1 MLPCSLLLV
10 LLPTLTLGYGTRLP
24 HSNEMIKVVE
34 VVCPIPFRKIYP
46 LFKSS
51 NPMLMTVSL
60 KSCKWPSIKAK
71 KSRDLSPSHYITLVS
86 QKEDG
91 QRQKKKSSQSNT
103 KAFWY
108 LEAKG
113 TEDANF
119 MPECRC
125 NLILPFTETK
135 DIWSHTEETWDPK
148 LTRGINPI
156 QMGPGKSSQVSCLWC
171 SQVCLLRLSTLS
183 YRFWAYL
190 QKNIQNRKTKHKY
203 RKLTSW
209 LKVLQSG
216 GPSGLWGSWRTP
228 KCYDQSHRV
237 PPKNKETEFHV

>member
-1 MLPCSLLLV
+1 MD
-10 LLPTLTLGYGTRLP
+10 
-24 HSNEMIKVVE
+24 K
-34 VVCPIPFRKIYP
+34 
-46 LFKSS
+46 
-51 NPMLMTVSL
+51 
-60 KSCKWPSIKAK
+60 
-71 KSRDLSPSHYITLVS
+71 
-86 QKEDG
+86 
-91 QRQKKKSSQSNT
+91 RQKKKSSQSNA

-113 TEDANF
+113 NEDANS

-125 NLILPFTETK
+125 NLILPFSETK

-171 SQVCLLRLSTLS
+171 FQVCLLRLSTLS

-216 GPSGLWGSWRTP
+216 GPSGLEDPGEPLNVMT
-228 KCYDQSHRV
+228 RV
-237 PPKNKETEFHV
+237 TESPQKTRRLSSMCKKQRAFIVFQVLTGTLGLPVYPMHWHVQRAPSSAGVVIL